1 MRILA
6 LDSSG
11 LVASVALVEDDLLL
25 GEYSTNF
32 HKTHSTTLLPM
43 LDELMRMLSLDIQKA
58 DIDAIAVAKGPGSF
72 TGLRIGAAT
81 AKGLAF
87 ALGIPIVPVSTLAG
101 LAFNLWGAEGN
112 ICPLMDA
119 RRNQTYTG
127 IYQFVTQNTHGTG
140 KGQPNLETVMEPCAV
155 DILEIVGQLNEQGGP
170 VTFLG
175 DGVPVFAEYI
185 HDRCIVPYCFAPA
198 SANRQRAA
206 SVGAY
211 AVSLL
216 SDDETAAVPGDRFAP
231 DYLRLSQAE
240 RERLEKNGQ

>member
-1 MRILA
+1 MRVLA

-11 LVASVALVEDDLLL
+11 LVASVALVEDDVLL

-43 LDELMRMLSLDIQKA
+43 LDELMGMLSLDIQSA
-58 DIDAIAVAKGPGSF
+58 GIDAIAVAKGPGSF

-87 ALGIPIVPVSTLAG
+87 ALGVPIVPVSTLAG
-101 LAFNLWGAEGN
+101 LAFNLWGTDGV

-127 IYQFVTQNTHGTG
+127 VYRFASSGR
-140 KGQPNLETVMEPCAV
+140 ETILEPCAV
-155 DILEIVGQLNEQGGP
+155 DISEIVNKVNAQGDK

-175 DGVPVFAEYI
+175 DGVPVFVDYI
-185 HDRCIVPYCFAPA
+185 REHCTVPYRFAPA
-198 SANRQRAA
+198 SMNRQRAA

-211 AVSLL
+211 AISLMTEDNEIAI
-216 SDDETAAVPGDRFAP
+216 SGDQFAP

-240 RERLEKNGQ
+240 RERLEKEATE